1 MAQVDFQRRRSP
13 WRKRYHQRESNGCN
27 VGDQGCWNRNR
38 YVLEEHV
45 EIQSI
50 ETYIDRTCMQ
60 NHMDMYIYL
69 IHGLGMYLIY
79 LNYIHTSQSI
89 DYVGG
94 YKYES
99 HAGWPQGADLRNHF
113 GLVGHLP
120 EATRMKKKCSST
132 WNAILGYHRPLY
144 THSRSYFQL

>member
-1 MAQVDFQRRRSP
+1 
-13 WRKRYHQRESNGCN
+13 
-27 VGDQGCWNRNR
+27 
-38 YVLEEHV
+38 
-45 EIQSI
+45 
-50 ETYIDRTCMQ
+50 MQ

-120 EATRMKKKCSST
+120 EATRMKKNAHQLGMLSLDTTVHFTLIQGPIFNSESHNHAQHLSSIMLEST
-132 WNAILGYHRPLY
+132 LKESAE
-144 THSRSYFQL
+144 